1 MKRLLYLLLFL
12 PLLFSC
18 EPSSVREGRKVYK
31 AYFKKK
37 LIDPESFIVYGE
49 KYEITND
56 VRVEW
61 TLDYGAKNRGGGMN
75 RHEIKFTTVGT
86 SLWIDGWS
94 YSLEDLE

>member
-1 MKRLLYLLLFL
+1 MLSTLFL
-12 PLLFSC
+12 LSC
-18 EPSSVREGRKVYK
+18 EPSPVREGRKVYK
-31 AYFKKK
+31 AYFRKN
-37 LIDPESFIVYGE
+37 LIDPESFKVYGE

-86 SLWIDGWS
+86 HIRIDGWG
-94 YSLEDLE
+94 YDLKDLE